1 MTDFHL
7 QPIPPGLIDHK
18 EWTPENG
25 YNNALRVNGLGAP
38 RAFYTPLL
46 RALPLP
52 NTSYG
57 EDYAIGLTVSRNYR
71 IGRIYDPIYICRRWE
86 DNSDAALDVTRS
98 NRNNFYKDKIRTW
111 ELQARIRMHEEIS

>member
-1 MTDFHL
+1 M
-7 QPIPPGLIDHK
+7 
-18 EWTPENG
+18 
-25 YNNALRVNGLGAP
+25 
-38 RAFYTPLL
+38 
-46 RALPLP
+46 
-52 NTSYG
+52 
-57 EDYAIGLTVSRNYR
+57 SRNYR